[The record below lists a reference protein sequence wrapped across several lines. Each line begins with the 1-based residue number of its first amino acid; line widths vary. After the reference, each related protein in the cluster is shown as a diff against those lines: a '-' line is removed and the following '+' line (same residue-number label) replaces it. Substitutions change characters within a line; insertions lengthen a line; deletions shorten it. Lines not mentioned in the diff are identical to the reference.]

1 MNPQTAQVALPAT
14 PSIDTESQR
23 AAERR
28 TQMAVK
34 RPQGHDQVQWA
45 LCLSGGGIRSA
56 TFCLGVLQGLAKSA
70 SPPLATAPM
79 QNESP
84 QAEPKQD
91 PDASLLTQFDC
102 LSTVSGGGYTGAFF
116 SSLFIKGRL
125 SGANNETDREAAER
139 AYQALLADPPGRMH
153 GDTQYN
159 ARQPGA
165 VALAWL
171 RDNGRYL
178 APNGAGDLMY
188 AASIAIRNWL
198 AMHYVMATSML
209 MLLSLALLLR
219 IGATFIPNYAAQVV
233 FLFPAYGG
241 HIWWSTTWLVVAFMF
256 GLCAVPLGMAFWF
269 THPGPGQAL
278 SDKPR
283 VITKASVMAAA
294 LGAFGLVCG
303 VVGAWFYGKDT
314 VWAVVLIGG
323 GALTLLG
330 IVYFAASVW
339 ICQPPTISAHR
350 VCMTRGLSNT
360 LGWSL
365 LVAALATVETVAMSA
380 AAYVDRE
387 NFLPTSATSAAVA
400 AVVWLTRFIAQ
411 RLPEKKNDAFL
422 KKFPLD
428 ALAGIAGI
436 VLWFVLA
443 VLYELFLLWIVA
455 DGNPAS
461 ARLFAGAASH
471 PTLYL
476 AAATTAALYI
486 VAWVSGQFPGF
497 LNLSTLQ
504 GFYSARLTRTYLG
517 ATNHARFADTTAKKR
532 SVAEPV
538 SGDGFEVETL
548 HANPMAPIH
557 YINVCMNQTV
567 GPDAQLVQRDRKGK
581 PLVVAPGGF
590 YLDGAAHAFP
600 AQGTGG
606 DMASRLS
613 VGEWIGVS
621 GAAFTTGLGRSTSL
635 GYSLLLGFAN
645 LRLGRWWRSG
655 VSSKSAA
662 AKYSNAPAPINTTAP
677 AKPVGNDSLLRKA
690 FVPQFYLID
699 EILGQFHGTR
709 LSCQYLS
716 DGGHFENT
724 AAYEMLRPA
733 RNVAF
738 SVVCDCGA
746 DPDYQFDDLA
756 NLIRLARIDHGIEI
770 EVNAAVAQPNHAL
783 STYFT
788 VPNGLRR
795 HADGM
800 LPPPKEHCAILLD
813 VFAPVAKTASD
824 AAAVPKQLTAR
835 ILVIK
840 PRLID
845 NAAADILNY
854 QVQQPS
860 FPQESTGD
868 QFFDEAQWES
878 YRKLGIEIAERVFPK
893 DPHSAYG
900 QAFWKAVLVP

>member
-1 MNPQTAQVALPAT
+1 MEPQTTQTPLPLS
-14 PSIDTESQR
+14 PSIESERSR
-23 AAERR
+23 AATRR

-70 SPPLATAPM
+70 PPLLA
-79 QNESP
+79 P
-84 QAEPKQD
+84 QAPNSEPRDSDPKPP

-116 SSLFIKGRL
+116 SSLFINGRL
-125 SGANNETDREAAER
+125 SGANNETDRQAADR
-139 AYQALLADPPGRMH
+139 AYRALLADPPARMYS
-153 GDTQYN
+153 DTQYN
-159 ARQPGA
+159 AQQPGA

-209 MLLSLALLLR
+209 MLLSLALLVR
-219 IGATFIPNYAAQVV
+219 VGVTFFPNYAANAG
-233 FLFPAYGG
+233 FLFPANGDLV
-241 HIWWSTTWLVVAFMF
+241 WWSTTWLLVAFMF

-269 THPGPGQAL
+269 THPGSGKTL
-278 SDKPR
+278 SDEPKI
-283 VITKASVMAAA
+283 ITKASTMAAG

-314 VWAVVLIGG
+314 VWAIVLIGG
-323 GALTLLG
+323 GALTLLA

-339 ICQPPTISAHR
+339 ICRPPTISAHR

-360 LGWSL
+360 LGCSL
-365 LVAALATVETVAMSA
+365 LVAALATIETFALSA
-380 AAYVDRE
+380 ANYAQRE
-387 NFLPTSATSAAVA
+387 SILPTSAVIA

-411 RLPEKKNDAFL
+411 RLPEKKNDDFL
-422 KKFPLD
+422 KKYPLD

-436 VLWFVLA
+436 VLWFLVA
-443 VLYELFLLWIVA
+443 VLYELFLLWIV
-455 DGNPAS
+455 GNGDPVGAQLFVAAAAPA
-461 ARLFAGAASH
+461 
-471 PTLYL
+471 TLYL

-486 VAWVSGQFPGF
+486 VAWVSGQFAGF

-517 ATNHARFADTTAKKR
+517 ASNRARFADASAKKR

-538 SGDGFEVETL
+538 SGDSFDVETL

-600 AQGTGG
+600 AQSSGG
-606 DMASRLS
+606 DMASHLT

-655 VSSKSAA
+655 VRSKSTEATHP
-662 AKYSNAPAPINTTAP
+662 NAPAPSTATTS

-690 FVPQFYLID
+690 FVPQFYLIN

-724 AAYEMLRPA
+724 AAYEMLRPS
-733 RNVAF
+733 RNVALLL
-738 SVVCDCGA
+738 VCDCGA

-756 NLIRLARIDHGIEI
+756 NLIRLARIDHGLEI
-770 EVNAAVAQPNHAL
+770 EVNTAVAQPSHAL

-788 VPNGLRR
+788 VPNDLRR
-795 HADGM
+795 RADGT

-813 VFAPVAKTASD
+813 VFTPEQPAGTGTGPAPRR
-824 AAAVPKQLTAR
+824 LTAR
-835 ILVIK
+835 MLVIK
-840 PRLID
+840 PKLID
-845 NAAADILNY
+845 NATADILNY
-854 QVQQPS
+854 QIQQPS

-878 YRKLGIEIAERVFPK
+878 YRKLGVDIAARVFPK
-893 DPHSAYG
+893 DPHSVYG
-900 QAFWKAVLVP
+900 QAFWKAVLVA

>member
-1 MNPQTAQVALPAT
+1 MNPQTAQMQRPET
-14 PSIDTESQR
+14 PSIDADSLR

-34 RPQGHDQVQWA
+34 RPPGHDQVQWA

-70 SPPLATAPM
+70 SPLIAP
-79 QNESP
+79 QAPNNES
-84 QAEPKQD
+84 QGGDPKQD
-91 PDASLLTQFDC
+91 PDATLLNQFDC
-102 LSTVSGGGYTGAFF
+102 LSTVSGGGYAGAFF

-125 SGANNETDREAAER
+125 SGATTETDGQAAKR

-153 GDTQYN
+153 SDTQYS
-159 ARQPGA
+159 AQQPGA

-198 AMHYVMATSML
+198 AMHFVIATSML
-209 MLLSLALLLR
+209 MLLSLLLLFR
-219 IGATFIPNYAAQVV
+219 IGATFMPNYVLLAE
-233 FLFPAYGG
+233 FLYPVKVGL
-241 HIWWSTTWLVVAFMF
+241 IWWSTTWLMVAMMF
-256 GLCAVPLGMAFWF
+256 CLCAVPLGMAFWL
-269 THPGPGQAL
+269 THPSPGQGL
-278 SDKPR
+278 SDEPR
-283 VITKASVMAAA
+283 IITAASTMAAG
-294 LGAFGLVCG
+294 LGAFGLACG
-303 VVGAWFYGKDT
+303 AVGAWFYGKDT

-323 GALTLLG
+323 GALTLLA
-330 IVYFAASVW
+330 IVYFAVSVW
-339 ICQPPTISAHR
+339 ICRPPTISAHR

-365 LVAALATVETVAMSA
+365 LVAALAIVETAAMSA
-380 AAYVDRE
+380 AAYMGRE
-387 NFLPTSATSAAVA
+387 DFLPTSAVIA

-411 RLPEKKNDAFL
+411 RLPEKKSDSFL
-422 KKFPLD
+422 KKYPLD
-428 ALAGIAGI
+428 PLAGVAGI
-436 VLWFVLA
+436 VLWFLLA

-455 DGNPAS
+455 DGNPSS
-461 ARLFAGAASH
+461 ARLFAGVASYS
-471 PTLYL
+471 TLYL

-517 ATNHARFADTTAKKR
+517 ASNHARFADTTAKKR

-538 SGDGFEVETL
+538 RGDSFDVETL

-557 YINVCMNQTV
+557 YINVCMNQTI

-581 PLVVAPGGF
+581 PLVVAPSGF
-590 YLDGAAHAFP
+590 YLDGTAHVFP
-600 AQGTGG
+600 PQGTGG

-645 LRLGRWWRSG
+645 LRLGRWWRSD
-655 VSSKSAA
+655 VRSKSVEE
-662 AKYSNAPAPINTTAP
+662 KYGGASGPINSAAP
-677 AKPVGNDSLLRKA
+677 VKRIGKDSLLRQA
-690 FVPQFYLID
+690 FTPQFYLID
-699 EILGQFHGTR
+699 EILGRFHGTR

-724 AAYEMLRPA
+724 AAYEMLRPE
-733 RNVAF
+733 RKVALL
-738 SVVCDCGA
+738 VVCDCGA

-770 EVNAAVAQPNHAL
+770 KVNVAVAQPDHTL
-783 STYFT
+783 SPFFT
-788 VPNGLRR
+788 VPNELRR
-795 HADGM
+795 RADGT

-813 VFAPVAKTASD
+813 VFAPTVKTSSD
-824 AAAVPKQLTAR
+824 AAAVPKQMTAR
-835 ILVIK
+835 ILMLK
-840 PRLID
+840 PKLID

-854 QVQQPS
+854 QQQQPS

-878 YRKLGIEIAERVFPK
+878 YRKLGVEIASRVFPK
-893 DPHSAYG
+893 DSNSAYG
-900 QAFWKAVLVP
+900 QAFWKSVLVA

>member
-1 MNPQTAQVALPAT
+1 MNLPTAQIQTPKI
-14 PSIDTESQR
+14 PSIDAERLR
-23 AAERR
+23 AASRR
-28 TQMAVK
+28 TQMDVK

-56 TFCLGVLQGLAKSA
+56 TFCLGVLQGLAKA
-70 SPPLATAPM
+70 APPPGAPQT
-79 QNESP
+79 QNGEP
-84 QAEPKQD
+84 QDRNHTQELN
-91 PDASLLTQFDC
+91 ASLLTQFDC
-102 LSTVSGGGYTGAFF
+102 FSTVSGGGYTGAFF

-125 SGANNETDREAAER
+125 SGANNETDREAANR
-139 AYQALLADPPGRMH
+139 AYEALRADPPGRMH
-153 GDTQYN
+153 GDAQYN
-159 ARQPGA
+159 PQQPGA

-198 AMHYVMATSML
+198 AMHFVMATSML
-209 MLLSLALLLR
+209 MLLSLLLLLR
-219 IGATFIPNYAAQVV
+219 VGATFIPHYASLAGL
-233 FLFPAYGG
+233 LFTANVNLL
-241 HIWWSTTWLVVAFMF
+241 WWSTTWLVVAVMF

-278 SDKPR
+278 SDAPR
-283 VITKASVMAAA
+283 IITAASTTAAV
-294 LGAFGLVCG
+294 LGTFFLVCG
-303 VVGAWFYGKDT
+303 VVGARFYGKDT
-314 VWAVVLIGG
+314 VWASVLIGG
-323 GALTLLG
+323 GALTLLA
-330 IVYFAASVW
+330 VVFFAGSVW
-339 ICQPPTISAHR
+339 FCRPPTISAHR

-360 LGWSL
+360 LGWAL
-365 LVAALATVETVAMSA
+365 LVAALATVETAAMSV
-380 AAYVDRE
+380 AAYLGRG
-387 NFLPTSATSAAVA
+387 NFMSASAVIA

-411 RLPEKKNDAFL
+411 RLPEKKSANFL
-422 KKFPLD
+422 KKYPLD
-428 ALAGIAGI
+428 ALAGVAGI
-436 VLWFVLA
+436 VLWFLVA

-455 DGNPAS
+455 NGNPAT
-461 ARLFAGAASH
+461 ARLFAGVASY

-486 VAWVSGQFPGF
+486 LAWTSGQFPGF

-517 ATNHARFADTTAKKR
+517 ASNHARFADTNAKKR

-538 SGDGFEVETL
+538 RGDSFDVETL
-548 HANPMAPIH
+548 HANLLAPIH

-581 PLVVAPGGF
+581 PLVVAPDGF
-590 YLDGAAHAFP
+590 YLDGGAHSFAALSA
-600 AQGTGG
+600 GG

-655 VSSKSAA
+655 VRSKSAEA
-662 AKYSNAPAPINTTAP
+662 NYGGTTAPINTAAP
-677 AKPVGNDSLLRKA
+677 AKPVGNDSMLRMA

-699 EILGQFHGTR
+699 EILGRFHGTR
-709 LSCQYLS
+709 LSSQYLS

-733 RNVAF
+733 RKVALL
-738 SVVCDCGA
+738 VVCDCGA

-770 EVNAAVAQPNHAL
+770 EVNTAVTQPNHAL
-783 STYFT
+783 SRFFT
-788 VPNGLRR
+788 APHDLRR
-795 HADGM
+795 RADGT
-800 LPPPKEHCAILLD
+800 LPPPREHCAILLD
-813 VFAPVAKTASD
+813 VFAPAPLAGVDTT
-824 AAAVPKQLTAR
+824 PTPRRLTAR
-835 ILVIK
+835 MLVIK
-840 PRLID
+840 PKLVA
-845 NAAADILNY
+845 NASADILNY
-854 QVQQPS
+854 QIQQPS

-878 YRKLGIEIAERVFPK
+878 YRKLGVEIAERVFPK
-893 DPHSAYG
+893 DSSSAYG
-900 QAFWKAVLVP
+900 EAFWTAVLVA